1 VSVVTG
7 LDAAVLVRPT
17 RWAGFSAACHSE
29 WIKFRSL
36 HSNRAALTGAAVLT
50 VAIGALLAM
59 ATSSHFHPG
68 LVAGQAAWDPT
79 SVSLMGIGVVEL
91 ALAVLGVVMISA
103 EYPTG
108 LIWVTLS
115 AVPLRGRLLAAKTAV
130 FALVGLVVG
139 ELLSFAA
146 FAVGQV
152 VISGSAPTASLG
164 QPGVLRAVAGTGLF
178 LAVIGMLG
186 VAVGALVRSTTG
198 GVAVMVALM
207 FVLPG
212 LGQVLPESWRDPMLE
227 FWPTQAGGQMLN
239 VAPQAHALGPWAGLG
254 LLVGFTALVGAAAAA
269 RFVYAES

>member
-1 VSVVTG
+1 MI
-7 LDAAVLVRPT
+7 AALVVRP
-17 RWAGFSAACHSE
+17 RRLSGFLAACRGE

-36 HSNRAALTGAAVLT
+36 HSNRTALAGAALLT

-59 ATSSHFHPG
+59 ATSSHFHNG
-68 LVAGQAAWDPT
+68 LEAGHTWDPT
-79 SVSLMGIGVVEL
+79 SVSLMGIGVVQL
-91 ALAVLGVVMISA
+91 ALAVLGVMMVSA

-115 AVPLRGRLLAAKTAV
+115 AVPQRGRVLAAKTAV
-130 FALVGLVVG
+130 FALVSLLAG

-146 FAVGQV
+146 FAIGQA
-152 VISGSAPTASLG
+152 VISGAAPTASLG
-164 QPGVLRAVAGTGLF
+164 DPGVLRAVAGTGLF
-178 LAVIGMLG
+178 LAVIGVLG

-212 LGQVLPESWRDPMLE
+212 VAQVLPAGWRNPMLK

-239 VAPQAHALGPWAGLG
+239 VSSQMHALSPWAGLG
-254 LLVGFTALVGAAAAA
+254 LLAGFTALVGAAAAV
-269 RFVYAES
+269 RFVSARN

>member
-1 VSVVTG
+1 MSITT
-7 LDAAVLVRPT
+7 AAAPIVLVRPS
-17 RWAGFSAACHSE
+17 RLAGFVAACRSE

-36 HSNRAALTGAAVLT
+36 NSNRMALMGAALLT

-59 ATSSHFHPG
+59 ATSRHYHHG
-68 LVAGQAAWDPT
+68 LEGGRVWDPT

-91 ALAVLGVVMISA
+91 ALAVLGVMMVSA

-108 LIWVTLS
+108 LIWLTLT
-115 AVPLRGRLLAAKTAV
+115 AVPQRGRVLAAKTAV
-130 FALVGLVVG
+130 LALVSLVVG

-146 FAVGQV
+146 FAVGQL
-152 VISGSAPTASLG
+152 VISGSAPTASLNS
-164 QPGVLRAVAGTGLF
+164 PGVLRAVVGTGLF
-178 LAVIGMLG
+178 LAVIGILG

-212 LGQVLPESWRDPMLE
+212 VGQVLPASWRDPMLK

-239 VAPQAHALGPWAGLG
+239 VAHQANALGPWAGLG
-254 LLVGFTALVGAAAAA
+254 LLVGFTALVGLAATV
-269 RFVYAES
+269 RFVHADR